1 MRTADFDYPLP
12 PELIAQAPAERRDE
26 SRLLVWRRSGG
37 ARSHRQFRDLPEY
50 LREGDVLVMNDSR
63 VIPARLRAVAEGL
76 GREFELLLLEENAR
90 NDWWAMARPGR
101 RARPGTEITVR
112 DRAGA
117 LTDVR
122 AVVAEVN
129 GQGHRRL
136 RFAGPGDVGERLGEL
151 GETPLPPYIERASPN
166 LNAEDD
172 ARYQTVY
179 ARAAGSVAAPTAGL
193 HFTPELLSAIRARGV
208 ETRFVT
214 LHVGPGTFAPVKAES
229 LDAHVMHE
237 ERYSLD
243 ADTARDINE
252 ARQAGRRIIAVGTT
266 SVRVLESA
274 AAAHGGRL
282 AGGSGRTRI
291 FIRPPGV
298 FQAVDGLVTNFHL
311 PCSTLLMLVAAF
323 AAPGETSGREAVLE
337 AYAEAVR
344 ERYRFFSYGDAML
357 IL

>member
-1 MRTADFDYPLP
+1 MTRG
-12 PELIAQAPAERRDE
+12 IRRFT
-26 SRLLVWRRSGG
+26 R
-37 ARSHRQFRDLPEY
+37 
-50 LREGDVLVMNDSR
+50 
-63 VIPARLRAVAEGL
+63 
-76 GREFELLLLEENAR
+76 GR
-90 NDWWAMARPGR
+90 P
-101 RARPGTEITVR
+101 
-112 DRAGA
+112 DRW
-117 LTDVR
+117 
-122 AVVAEVN
+122 
-129 GQGHRRL
+129 Q
-136 RFAGPGDVGERLGEL
+136 P
-151 GETPLPPYIERASPN
+151 
-166 LNAEDD
+166 
-172 ARYQTVY
+172 
-179 ARAAGSVAAPTAGL
+179 PTAGL

-344 ERYRFFSYGDAML
+344 ERYRFFQLRGCDADFMSRACQKSRRAGGRA
-357 IL
+357 